1 MYNKTIIHGRLCK
14 DWAKLTNSK
23 NNVFVANT
31 LANKRFDDTIFYDIF
46 IAEKR
51 VENLLKFI
59 PKGSEI
65 IIEGVVDK
73 PKNRLIIICEY
84 MLIISRLCVEN
95 LLNQKTQIM
104 RQIKKTLMMT
114 MFHFKNKSGLR
125 PLYLCLQVTVQL
137 PENATPFEYINITG
151 APDTG
156 DTEINVETPP
166 IKFVISASTI

>member
-14 DWAKLTNSK
+14 DWAKLTKSK

-73 PKNRLIIICEY
+73 PKKSLDYN
-84 MLIISRLCVEN
+84 
-95 LLNQKTQIM
+95 M
-104 RQIKKTLMMT
+104 RIYVDRIDIVRGGST
-114 MFHFKNKSGLR
+114 KSK
-125 PLYLCLQVTVQL
+125 
-137 PENATPFEYINITG
+137 
-151 APDTG
+151 DTDNEQNG
-156 DTEINVETPP
+156 YVDIDDRDDYDY
-166 IKFVISASTI
+166 

>member
-23 NNVFVANT
+23 NNVFAVNT

-73 PKNRLIIICEY
+73 PKKSLDYN
-84 MLIISRLCVEN
+84 
-95 LLNQKTQIM
+95 M
-104 RQIKKTLMMT
+104 RIYVDRIDIVHGKAIEPND
-114 MFHFKNKSGLR
+114 NKQNGDVDIDDR
-125 PLYLCLQVTVQL
+125 EDYDYLV
-137 PENATPFEYINITG
+137 F
-151 APDTG
+151 
-156 DTEINVETPP
+156 
-166 IKFVISASTI
+166 

>member
-23 NNVFVANT
+23 KTMFFVANT

-73 PKNRLIIICEY
+73 PKKSLDYN
-84 MLIISRLCVEN
+84 
-95 LLNQKTQIM
+95 M
-104 RQIKKTLMMT
+104 RIYVDHIEIVRGEST
-114 MFHFKNKSGLR
+114 KSK
-125 PLYLCLQVTVQL
+125 
-137 PENATPFEYINITG
+137 
-151 APDTG
+151 DT
-156 DTEINVETPP
+156 DNETD
-166 IKFVISASTI
+166 

>member
-14 DWAKLTNSK
+14 DWAKLTKSK

-65 IIEGVVDK
+65 IIEGVIDK
-73 PKNRLIIICEY
+73 PKKALDYN
-84 MLIISRLCVEN
+84 
-95 LLNQKTQIM
+95 M
-104 RQIKKTLMMT
+104 RIYVDRIDIVHGKSIEPND
-114 MFHFKNKSGLR
+114 NKQNGDVDIDDR
-125 PLYLCLQVTVQL
+125 DDYDYLV
-137 PENATPFEYINITG
+137 F
-151 APDTG
+151 
-156 DTEINVETPP
+156 
-166 IKFVISASTI
+166 

>member
-46 IAEKR
+46 IDEKR

-65 IIEGVVDK
+65 IVEGVVDK
-73 PKNRLIIICEY
+73 PKK
-84 MLIISRLCVEN
+84 SRDYN
-95 LLNQKTQIM
+95 M
-104 RQIKKTLMMT
+104 RIYVDRIDIVRGEAT
-114 MFHFKNKSGLR
+114 KSK
-125 PLYLCLQVTVQL
+125 
-137 PENATPFEYINITG
+137 
-151 APDTG
+151 DT
-156 DTEINVETPP
+156 DNETDYEDN
-166 IKFVISASTI
+166 

>member
-65 IIEGVVDK
+65 IVEGVVDK
-73 PKNRLIIICEY
+73 PKSRSINMRIYVDRIDIVRGEY
-84 MLIISRLCVEN
+84 
-95 LLNQKTQIM
+95 T
-104 RQIKKTLMMT
+104 
-114 MFHFKNKSGLR
+114 KSK
-125 PLYLCLQVTVQL
+125 
-137 PENATPFEYINITG
+137 
-151 APDTG
+151 DT
-156 DTEINVETPP
+156 DNETDYEDN
-166 IKFVISASTI
+166 

>member
-23 NNVFVANT
+23 NNIFVVNT

-65 IIEGVVDK
+65 IVEGAVDK
-73 PKNRLIIICEY
+73 PKTSLDYN
-84 MLIISRLCVEN
+84 
-95 LLNQKTQIM
+95 M
-104 RQIKKTLMMT
+104 RIYVDRIDIVRG
-114 MFHFKNKSGLR
+114 KSAESKDNNDQD
-125 PLYLCLQVTVQL
+125 YIDDDYC
-137 PENATPFEYINITG
+137 PF
-151 APDTG
+151 
-156 DTEINVETPP
+156 
-166 IKFVISASTI
+166 

>member
-31 LANKRFDDTIFYDIF
+31 LANKRFDDTTFYDIF

-51 VENLLKFI
+51 VENLLNFI

-73 PKNRLIIICEY
+73 PKKSLDYN
-84 MLIISRLCVEN
+84 
-95 LLNQKTQIM
+95 M
-104 RQIKKTLMMT
+104 RIYVDRIDIVRGEST
-114 MFHFKNKSGLR
+114 KSKDTDNETD
-125 PLYLCLQVTVQL
+125 YEDTD
-137 PENATPFEYINITG
+137 NDYIPF
-151 APDTG
+151 
-156 DTEINVETPP
+156 
-166 IKFVISASTI
+166 

>member
-31 LANKRFDDTIFYDIF
+31 LANKRFDNTIFYDIF

-65 IIEGVVDK
+65 IVEGVVDK
-73 PKNRLIIICEY
+73 PKKSLDYN
-84 MLIISRLCVEN
+84 
-95 LLNQKTQIM
+95 M
-104 RQIKKTLMMT
+104 RIYVDRIDIVRGEST
-114 MFHFKNKSGLR
+114 KSKDIDNDAD
-125 PLYLCLQVTVQL
+125 YNDTDDDL
-137 PENATPFEYINITG
+137 PY
-151 APDTG
+151 
-156 DTEINVETPP
+156 
-166 IKFVISASTI
+166 

>member
-14 DWAKLTNSK
+14 EWVKLTDSK
-23 NNVFVANT
+23 NNVFVANS

-73 PKNRLIIICEY
+73 PKKSLDYNMRIY
-84 MLIISRLCVEN
+84 VERITIVHG
-95 LLNQKTQIM
+95 KSIETD
-104 RQIKKTLMMT
+104 
-114 MFHFKNKSGLR
+114 NKQNGDVDDR
-125 PLYLCLQVTVQL
+125 DDYDYLV
-137 PENATPFEYINITG
+137 F
-151 APDTG
+151 
-156 DTEINVETPP
+156 
-166 IKFVISASTI
+166 